1 MLSFDPGSFNSKE
14 HKMPFK
20 LATPKCIISH
30 ENTRASVGCR
40 GGATDRLV
48 FSSFIE
54 VLGLLS
60 SLCFIPVLVLP
71 SPWQYEFPGPH
82 LAEDG
87 VRLSP

>member
-1 MLSFDPGSFNSKE
+1 
-14 HKMPFK
+14 MPFT
-20 LATPKCIISH
+20 LATQTCIISH

-40 GGATDRLV
+40 GGATDRLI

-60 SLCFIPVLVLP
+60 SLCFIPMLVLP

-82 LAEDG
+82 LAGDE
-87 VRLSP
+87 VSLSP